1 MSVTEDGAFLT
12 ETFQAM
18 VLEFATLYDKKA
30 EYRKIVSGINQK
42 QKTLQKQIEEIMLK
56 HEVDRL
62 DTGDGTVTL
71 ATRKKVSPIN
81 KETIKETLQTYEGF
95 SSVEDKESFLTDM
108 VDYLYSQRKS
118 EEVVSLKRTKKR
130 AKKE

>member
-1 MSVTEDGAFLT
+1 MSDSPNFLT

-30 EYRKIVSGINQK
+30 EYRKIMSGINQK
-42 QKTLQKQIEEIMLK
+42 QKTLQKQIEDIMLK

-71 ATRKKVSPIN
+71 ATRKKTSPVN
-81 KETIKETLQTYEGF
+81 KETIKDTLINYDGF
-95 SSVEDKESFLTDM
+95 SNVKDKETFVTNM
-108 VDYLYSQRKS
+108 VDFLYSQRKT

-130 AKKE
+130 ASKE

>member
-1 MSVTEDGAFLT
+1 MSEEGVLLT

-30 EYRKIVSGINQK
+30 EYRKIMSGINQK

-71 ATRKKVSPIN
+71 STRKKVSPIN

>member
-1 MSVTEDGAFLT
+1 MSQEESSFLT

-30 EYRKIVSGINQK
+30 EYRKIMSGLNQK

-56 HEVDRL
+56 HEVERL

-71 ATRKKVSPIN
+71 ATRKKTSPIN
-81 KETIKETLQTYEGF
+81 KETIKETLVNYEGLK
-95 SSVEDKESFLTDM
+95 SVKDKESFVMDM
-108 VDYLYSQRKS
+108 VDYLYSQRKT